1 MMHNLNYK
9 FIINERYVHAKN
21 DEGKYFE
28 CETPFLKILK
38 PVHILLNKKKN
49 NCKKIFNIR
58 NK

>member
-1 MMHNLNYK
+1 MHNLNYK

-38 PVHILLNKKKN
+38 PVHILLNKKK
-49 NCKKIFNIR
+49 
-58 NK
+58 